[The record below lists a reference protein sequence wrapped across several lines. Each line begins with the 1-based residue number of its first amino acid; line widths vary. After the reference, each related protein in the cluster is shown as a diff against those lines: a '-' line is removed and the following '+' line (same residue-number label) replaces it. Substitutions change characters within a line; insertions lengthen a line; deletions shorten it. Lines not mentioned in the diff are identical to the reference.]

1 MTLQQLLK
9 VDEATE
15 TVTMNVWLN
24 MEWTDELL
32 KWDTQEYGKMMRNIR
47 IKPKDIWTPDIE
59 VYNKVNMKL
68 LADTDVVVSSDG
80 SCMWI
85 PPYVLTVSCKMDT
98 TRFPFDEQTCTM
110 KAGSWVYNGFEL
122 NLQEVCSLV
131 LYMFLI
137 ICQMLIHIMYCRSQ
151 WTWISAVM

>member
-32 KWDTQEYGKMMRNIR
+32 KWDSQEYGKTMRNIR

-68 LADTDVVVSSDG
+68 LADTDVVVYSDG
-80 SCMWI
+80 SCIFNLGYNDYLTMNVI
-85 PPYVLTVSCKMDT
+85 EISLLPACVSYSYALYVFYS
-98 TRFPFDEQTCTM
+98 
-110 KAGSWVYNGFEL
+110 
-122 NLQEVCSLV
+122 
-131 LYMFLI
+131 
-137 ICQMLIHIMYCRSQ
+137 
-151 WTWISAVM
+151 